1 MTIAQAVSG
10 EYIEA
15 GPTVVLAVF
24 IFIWTVALLFLRVR
38 QGSGPYLMGTLLA
51 CICLDIT
58 ITTSALLP
66 FPNYNLGRN
75 ILMPLGFHSCISVVV
90 SLLVFPQT
98 VSADF
103 TTRLQA
109 VVRPLIKN
117 MDLHRKLKD
126 IPVDS
131 KDFAATAAEIRSSA
145 VAAETAL
152 VPLAVAGRL
161 LPSDLIYS
169 RFSPM
174 DYKAI
179 QDIARR
185 MAVRANGLTIYFSLI
200 DPTREKFPMTPA
212 QSRPGTP
219 GASTPPQERGNP
231 MDSHPSSPTYGDDDE
246 PETAPASGATTPTH
260 HSHASRLFHL
270 SPSRS
275 GRRSGSHARS
285 TSHFHNLL
293 HSSLL
298 NLSRGVH
305 KPEQAV
311 GLFESQRYMDIEA
324 TMFHDDHA
332 NSHTQQAT
340 RLLFSGC
347 DGLLELNQHSIQEI
361 CDWLGTVRKGRFAF
375 WRSAKQKKD
384 DWQAKYDKLKHL
396 RDTLGEELAEF
407 RQTSRLTV
415 IDPYRAALDA
425 SSMKGFDMEREA
437 PSHRYLFHCYVYQ
450 YHLMRFSTQ
459 NLEMVRLVVAVQGDT
474 S

>member
-1 MTIAQAVSG
+1 
-10 EYIEA
+10 
-15 GPTVVLAVF
+15 
-24 IFIWTVALLFLRVR
+24 
-38 QGSGPYLMGTLLA
+38 
-51 CICLDIT
+51 
-58 ITTSALLP
+58 
-66 FPNYNLGRN
+66 
-75 ILMPLGFHSCISVVV
+75 MPLGFHSCIAVVV
-90 SLLVFPQT
+90 SLFVFPQT

-117 MDLHRKLKD
+117 MELHRKLKD

-131 KDFAATAAEIRSSA
+131 KEFAATAAEIRSSA

-219 GASTPPQERGNP
+219 GAITPPQERNNP
-231 MDSHPSSPTYGDDDE
+231 LDYGDDDE
-246 PETAPASGATTPTH
+246 PDTAPASGATTPTH
-260 HSHASRLFHL
+260 HSHSTHASRLFHL

-285 TSHFHNLL
+285 NSHFHNLL

-305 KPEQAV
+305 KTEQAV

-340 RLLFSGC
+340 RLLFNGC
-347 DGLLELNQHSIQEI
+347 DGLLELNQHSIQEV

-384 DWQAKYDKLKHL
+384 EWQSKYDKLKHL
-396 RDTLGEELAEF
+396 RDTLSEELAEF

-459 NLEMVRLVVAVQGDT
+459 NLELVCFFSGVRPG
-474 S
+474 